1 MLPSPKDKTKT
12 WFISSV
18 VWPVV
23 LLFPTLRY
31 TLKGVIVISVLEHL
45 SKKVLDFV
53 VLLCLSYEEKND
65 LLKAFVTNI
74 VVDVLLL
81 EICSSNKLL
90 FNLLWGKIN
99 NT

>member
-23 LLFPTLRY
+23 LLFSTLRY